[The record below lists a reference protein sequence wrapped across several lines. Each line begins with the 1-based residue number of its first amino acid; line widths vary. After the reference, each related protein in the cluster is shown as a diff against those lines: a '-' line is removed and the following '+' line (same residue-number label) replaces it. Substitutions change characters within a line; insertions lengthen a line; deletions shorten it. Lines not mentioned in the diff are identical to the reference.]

1 MGTMMIYT
9 IFSDLQGNFDAV
21 TQFFRE
27 TEGRVTTYLCLGDI
41 VQDGKT
47 HDGSRV
53 IDLLREHAV
62 IGVQGN
68 HDAELLKKRDEALQK
83 ISHENLEYLAALPET
98 RSVNGFHL
106 VHAPGGRRILD
117 RADAELV
124 FSELPADV
132 KILLFGHSHQ
142 PVVFRSDKRGRIQN
156 ELTRSTTRF
165 IKRKFLILGILFPRD
180 IITSPRKN
188 RKKALAESSCGAHC
202 TRQRKC
208 ALKKCSR

>member
-142 PVVFRSDKRGRIQN
+142 PAVYRLDKRGWAQN
-156 ELTRSTTRF
+156 ELAEKSRVTLQETDRY
-165 IKRKFLILGILFPRD
+165 LINPGGVGLMW
-180 IITSPRKN
+180 
-188 RKKALAESSCGAHC
+188 GAPQ
-202 TRQRKC
+202 TYMLYDAQRREVT
-208 ALKKCSR
+208 LHRLER